1 MMRPLSD
8 WPLADRRHIVG
19 VMTDIDD
26 TLTTEGAITP
36 DALHALASLREAGL
50 PVIAITGRPVGWS
63 ERFAAT
69 WPVQAVVVENGA
81 VALVVDH
88 EKSISDRSALDSL
101 LSKRYRQDEATRA
114 RHFARMQAIA
124 LEVMRAVPGA
134 VLAQDSPGR
143 ETDIAFDHSEFAH
156 LSQADMDRVVALLQ
170 AEGLTVTVSSIHINA
185 WFGEHNKW
193 TGARWIVRELH
204 GRDLSSEADRWAYI
218 GDSTNDQVMFQHF
231 KQAFGVANVRRFES
245 QLLHKPRYVTPSE
258 RGAGFAEFSR
268 HLLEAR

>member
-8 WPLADRRHIVG
+8 WPVADRRSIVG

-26 TLTTEGAITP
+26 TLTTDGAITP

-69 WPVQAVVVENGA
+69 WPVEAVVVENGA
-81 VALVVDH
+81 VALIVDH
-88 EKSISDRSALDSL
+88 KKPSLGTSLMDSL
-101 LSKRYRQDEATRA
+101 LSKKYQQDGVTRSQ
-114 RHFARMQAIA
+114 HYNRMQAIA

-156 LSQADMDRVVALLQ
+156 LSQVDIDSVVALLR
-170 AEGLTVTVSSIHINA
+170 AEGMTVTVSSIHINA
-185 WFGEHNKW
+185 WFGDHNKW
-193 TGARWIVRELH
+193 SGAHWMVRELYQ
-204 GRDLSSEADRWAYI
+204 RDLASEADRWAYI

-258 RGAGFAEFSR
+258 RGAGFAEFAQ
-268 HLLEAR
+268 HLLDAR